1 MFTYRTVFDTPLFV
15 LETLL
20 ILISNWYV
28 ENVPI
33 GIGLFFI
40 SDMKI
45 GLLALFVLGAAPV
58 NAHHFQNGYS
68 HSETC
73 TKTIYREEYIA
84 GTIHSQGYV
93 KSWHVTVQVPCSGS
107 KNILILIP
115 VIIALYTV
123 PVIPHLKL
131 KVAMPIERQVV

>member
-1 MFTYRTVFDTPLFV
+1 
-15 LETLL
+15 
-20 ILISNWYV
+20 
-28 ENVPI
+28 
-33 GIGLFFI
+33 
-40 SDMKI
+40 MKI

-93 KSWHVTVQVPCSGS
+93 KSWNDTVQVPCSGS
-107 KNILILIP
+107 TKKHPHTHSSNHQPQYSPSYSTPKTKSCNANRTTGGLVGGGLAAALSDEDAYAWAIP
-115 VIIALYTV
+115 LGA
-123 PVIPHLKL
+123 
-131 KVAMPIERQVV
+131 VVGMGVGGSGCY